1 MQLLKKTATYG
12 LLVLELLVLGV
23 LFGLTVSAC
32 STTTKKLLASQSE
45 GAHIPNV
52 RALAEQGDMLSQY
65 SLGSKY
71 DRGDGIQQNHSNT
84 MKWDEKTEEQEFTPA
99 QAKVGVIYENGK
111 EVHQDYKK
119 SLGWLEKAANQGD
132 ASTQLILYRLGLGV
146 PENEAQAKD
155 WLREAC
161 QSGNQNGCD
170 QYQLLNQK

>member
-45 GAHIPNV
+45 EAHIPNV

-99 QAKVGVIYENGK
+99 QAKVGVIYEN
-111 EVHQDYKK
+111 
-119 SLGWLEKAANQGD
+119 
-132 ASTQLILYRLGLGV
+132 
-146 PENEAQAKD
+146 EAQAKD